1 MLHQQRPTV
10 GLKAVPSEKPRH
22 SLFQLSPS
30 YLVSAPSAG
39 WVSGGRGGAAG
50 ATQPTQSRGG
60 AACTGLSC
68 LPAASPGRREDAGSE
83 QPWTRQPSPQGRLLT
98 PGDKRQGTGG
108 TAGPRPGPRLPVL
121 LQRPLLHP
129 CPLGPSRAWWDLA
142 PGLPPPASLLPSALS
157 SDSYSPCSCPGPCA
171 ALAPVSPVLPAPSP
185 RSGLPPPLSDPY

>member
-68 LPAASPGRREDAGSE
+68 LRAASPETGRRWVRAALDQAAV
-83 QPWTRQPSPQGRLLT
+83 PTREASHPRRQETGHWGNRWAQTRPLAPSPPAEAASPPLPHRSLQSLVG
-98 PGDKRQGTGG
+98 
-108 TAGPRPGPRLPVL
+108 PGPR
-121 LQRPLLHP
+121 
-129 CPLGPSRAWWDLA
+129 
-142 PGLPPPASLLPSALS
+142 S
-157 SDSYSPCSCPGPCA
+157 SSTSK
-171 ALAPVSPVLPAPSP
+171 
-185 RSGLPPPLSDPY
+185 PPPLCPQL